1 MPNFQGGT
9 QEFYAYVHARP
20 DGATC
25 CVIKAAKEADR
36 A

>member
-20 DGATC
+20 DGEIC
-25 CVIKAAKEADR
+25 CLSKAAKEADR

>member
-20 DGATC
+20 DG
-25 CVIKAAKEADR
+25 VSKAAKEAFH

>member
-20 DGATC
+20 DGG
-25 CVIKAAKEADR
+25 VSKAAKEADH